1 MNLISEKTAIPG
13 VFLFVPKTFGD
24 ERGFFMQTY
33 QTREYAE
40 AGLDAA
46 FVQDNMS
53 RSCAGTVR
61 GLHYQLENPQAKL
74 VSVLRGRVLDV
85 AVDIRRGSPWFGK
98 HVAVELSEEN
108 RRQFFIPR
116 GFAHGFRVLSESA
129 DFFYKCD
136 NFYAP
141 GDEYGIRWNDPALG
155 IDWLWSPGEAQSALT
170 SPKDLAAPALA
181 EVPEAN
187 LPVYAG

>member
-1 MNLISEKTAIPG
+1 MNLISEKTEIPG
-13 VFLFVPKTFGD
+13 VFLFTPKTFGD

-33 QTREYAE
+33 QTREYAA
-40 AGLDAA
+40 AGLDAV

-61 GLHYQLENPQAKL
+61 GLHYQLKNPQAKL

-116 GFAHGFRVLSESA
+116 GFAHGFRVLSGSA

-155 IDWLWSPGEAQSALT
+155 IDWLWNPGEAQAALT

-187 LPVYAG
+187 LPVYEG

>member
-1 MNLISEKTAIPG
+1 MAIPG
-13 VFLFVPKTFGD
+13 VRLFTPAVFGD

-33 QTREYAE
+33 QTREYAA

-61 GLHYQLENPQAKL
+61 GLHYQLKNPQAKL

-136 NFYAP
+136 NFYTP

-155 IDWLWSPGEAQSALT
+155 IDWRWSAEEATAALT

-181 EVPEAN
+181 DVPEAN
-187 LPVYAG
+187 LPVYQG